1 MENKSIDKKIGQAT
15 KWSSITEI
23 MAKLVAPIS
32 SMVLARLLVPEMYG
46 VVASVNMVISFSE
59 LFTDAGFQKY
69 LIQHEFE
76 NEEDLT
82 KATNVAFWTNLII
95 SFIAWGLIILFA
107 SPIAKL
113 VGNPGKEFVLC
124 VSCVSIPLAALS
136 SIQNARFKREMDF
149 KTLFSVR
156 LVAILVPFFVTIP
169 LAFITRNYW
178 SLVIGT
184 IVINIANAVVL
195 TVRSKWKPKFYYNAK
210 VLKTMLSFSLW
221 SMAESIL
228 AWLINWGDTFI
239 VGLYLSQHFLGLYKT
254 SMTTVNQIIGIISAA
269 TVPVMLTALSRL
281 QNDELKFKETYYKF
295 NFLTSIL
302 LLPMGAGMYI
312 YRNLICSIMLGPAWS
327 EAANFMGIWGLIS
340 AVAILYNSYNGN
352 VLISKG
358 KPQISVIV
366 QVVQIAF
373 IVPAVYY
380 SVKISYDCLVYTRAL
395 VRLIG
400 MLIFIIVNWK
410 MFGLSFVLCMK
421 KSLGPIVATGVM
433 GIAGY
438 VFVNLGLS
446 EALQFFT
453 VFVCMIIYFGVVICF
468 PSVRSVVFPYYNL
481 IKNKVLNRRRN
492 R

>member
-1 MENKSIDKKIGQAT
+1 MDKKTFDKKIGQAA
-15 KWSSITEI
+15 KWSSFTEI

-69 LIQHEFE
+69 LIQHEF
-76 NEEDLT
+76 NSEEDLT
-82 KATNVAFWTNLII
+82 KATNVAFWSNLVM
-95 SFIAWGLIILFA
+95 SFIAWGLIIIFA

-124 VSCVSIPLAALS
+124 VACISIPLAALS

-156 LVAILVPFFVTIP
+156 LVAILVPFVVTIP

-178 SLVIGT
+178 ALVIGT
-184 IVINIANAVVL
+184 IVTNIANAVVL
-195 TVRSKWKPKFYYNAK
+195 TIRSAWKPKLYYNID
-210 VLKTMLSFSLW
+210 VLKKMVSFSLW

-254 SMTTVNQIIGIISAA
+254 SMTTVNQIIGVISAA

-281 QNDELKFKETYYKF
+281 QSDETRFKETYYNF

-302 LLPMGAGMYI
+302 LFPMGVGMYI
-312 YRNLICSIMLGPAWS
+312 YRELICSIMLGRAWA
-327 EAANFMGIWGLIS
+327 EAANFMGIWGLVS

-358 KPQISVIV
+358 KPQISVLV
-366 QVVQIAF
+366 QIIQIAF

-380 SVKISYDCLVYTRAL
+380 SMKISFDCLAYTRAL
-395 VRLIG
+395 IRLVG
-400 MLIFIIVNWK
+400 MIIFIVVNWK
-410 MFGLSFVLCMK
+410 MFGLSFGVCLK
-421 KSLGPIVATGVM
+421 KSIGPIVATSVM

-438 VFVNLGLS
+438 IFVNLGLS
-446 EALQFFT
+446 DGLQFFT
-453 VFVCMIIYFGVVICF
+453 VFVCMIIYFCVALCF
-468 PSVRSVVFPYYNL
+468 PSVRNVVTPYCKKIRTKL
-481 IKNKVLNRRRN
+481 LRG
-492 R
+492 